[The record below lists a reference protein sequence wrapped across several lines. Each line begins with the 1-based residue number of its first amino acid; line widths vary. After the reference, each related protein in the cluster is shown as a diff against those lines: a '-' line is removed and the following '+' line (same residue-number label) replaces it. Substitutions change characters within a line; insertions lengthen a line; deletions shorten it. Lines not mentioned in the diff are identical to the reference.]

1 MNDNK
6 ASGQITDLM
15 EPTMQ
20 LGYREHRKSN
30 ELWDKIT
37 ADFEKMVKLDGQHK
51 QEKLLLCNLESHSSV
66 AEWMSA

>member
-6 ASGQITDLM
+6 ASGKITDLM

-20 LGYREHRKSN
+20 LGYREYRKSN

-66 AEWMSA
+66 AEWISA